1 MAAKN
6 QAGFGAKVPE
16 KAETGPKFTIE
27 KLKENCLSIF
37 GVSTST
43 FVGATYGMTGKY
55 TVEEMKTHIETWKK
69 EAVK

>member
-6 QAGFGAKVPE
+6 KVDSGAKATAKSE
-16 KAETGPKFTIE
+16 AGPKFTIE

-43 FVGATYGMTGKY
+43 FVGATYGMIGKY
-55 TVEEMKTHIETWKK
+55 TVEEMKTHIEKWKK
-69 EAVK
+69 EGVK